1 MVPVFFSYLHLY
13 IITLYRKSGTNK
25 IYLEEKEMFKNKRCM
40 TRGVQQ
46 QIPNYLQNMM
56 WHMIDTMQ
64 TETKDYIQVFHLSQQ
79 AQNQKILHKQEIP
92 PFSQE
97 LLVDSK
103 DFSIVTQKVY
113 VIDDETHTTMLL
125 SEEY

>member
-1 MVPVFFSYLHLY
+1 
-13 IITLYRKSGTNK
+13 
-25 IYLEEKEMFKNKRCM
+25 MFKNNRYM

-56 WHMIDTMQ
+56 WYMIDTMQ
-64 TETKDYIQVFHLSQQ
+64 SENKDYIQVFHLSRQEEK
-79 AQNQKILHKQEIP
+79 QKILHKQEMP
-92 PFSQE
+92 PFTQE
-97 LLVDSK
+97 VLVDSN
-103 DFSIVTQKVY
+103 DFPIVTQKVY